1 MADADAPQ
9 GSRSLHQSYYYYDE
23 LYHLPSG
30 RTGPVMSAHAA
41 AHLMLTHVDEA
52 KADVQQAPADD
63 ADVLAVGAS
72 MGMEGFAA

>member
-1 MADADAPQ
+1 
-9 GSRSLHQSYYYYDE
+9 
-23 LYHLPSG
+23 
-30 RTGPVMSAHAA
+30 MSAHAA